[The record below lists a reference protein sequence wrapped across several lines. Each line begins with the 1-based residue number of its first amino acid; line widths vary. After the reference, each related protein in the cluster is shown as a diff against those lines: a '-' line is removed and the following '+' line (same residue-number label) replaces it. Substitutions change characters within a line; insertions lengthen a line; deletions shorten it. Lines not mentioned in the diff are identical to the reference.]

1 MSLYHKHKMAEDIEN
16 DDQWL
21 YGENDNVDGAGPTKE
36 TLETAEEA
44 QDTEEPE
51 QESYEEESTPQPAP
65 INYPDLNKV
74 YILIQLCFCSDVVG
88 LV

>member
-1 MSLYHKHKMAEDIEN
+1 MAEDIEN

-21 YGENDNVDGAGPTKE
+21 YGENDNVDGAGPPSTVNK
-36 TLETAEEA
+36 TLEIAEEA

-65 INYPDLNKV
+65 IIYPELSKV
-74 YILIQLCFCSDVVG
+74 CIF
-88 LV
+88 